1 METLSSTWYHR
12 PAARTWRTDPP
23 GEDALAFHR
32 EMAGYAQTPLVE
44 LPALAAEL
52 NVGRMFVKDESG
64 RFGLP
69 AFKVL
74 GASYAVARALT
85 ARYGLG
91 DRPVPLDRLAGQ
103 AAADKG
109 LTLYAATDGNH
120 GRAVARV
127 AAILGVPANIFVPA
141 AITSAAK
148 EGIASE
154 GAVVTELDRPYDA
167 VVAEAADQA
176 RGPDRLLVQDTS
188 WEGYEDIPR
197 WIVEGY
203 ATMFRE
209 ADEQL
214 ADAGVGAA
222 WLVAVPVGVGSLAQA
237 AVRHYRSGD
246 RPPVLLS
253 VEPRSAPAV
262 LASLLAGRPVSVST
276 EQTIM
281 NGLNCGS
288 VSPIAWPYLAGGID
302 AAVAVTDA
310 AAAEAVRD
318 LGTLGVDAGPCG
330 AASLAGVRAA
340 LGDPVRRKS
349 LDSGDG
355 DVAVVFSTESLKA
368 NPLPDIPDLLG

>member
-1 METLSSTWYHR
+1 MEILSSTWYHR

-32 EMAGYAQTPLVE
+32 EMAGYVPTRLVE

-52 NVGRMFVKDESG
+52 NIGRLFVKDESG

-91 DRPVPLDRLAGQ
+91 DRPVPLDRLAGR
-103 AAADKG
+103 AGSDKG

-127 AAILGVPANIFVPA
+127 AAILGVPAKIFVPA

-154 GAVVTELDRPYDA
+154 GAIVTELDRPYDA

-176 RGPDRLLVQDTS
+176 GRDGPDHLLVQDTS

-203 ATMFRE
+203 STMFRE

-214 ADAGVGAA
+214 SAAGIGAA
-222 WLVAVPVGVGSLAQA
+222 DLVAVPVGVGSLAQA

-246 RPPVLLS
+246 RAPVLLS
-253 VEPRSAPAV
+253 VEPGSAPAV
-262 LASLLAGRPVSVST
+262 LASLLAGRPVSAST
-276 EQTIM
+276 RQTIM

-288 VSPIAWPYLAGGID
+288 VSAIAWPYLEGGVD

-310 AAAEAVRD
+310 AAADAVRD
-318 LGTLGVDAGPCG
+318 LGTLGLDAGPCG

-340 LGDPVRRKS
+340 LGDPARRKS
-349 LDSGDG
+349 LESGDD

-368 NPLPDIPDLLG
+368 NPLPGNP

>member
-1 METLSSTWYHR
+1 MLSSNWYHR
-12 PAARTWRTDPP
+12 PAARTWRTEPP
-23 GEDALAFHR
+23 AEDSLAFHR

-52 NVGRMFVKDESG
+52 NVGRVFLKDESQ

-91 DRPVPLDRLAGQ
+91 NRPVPLGQLAGK
-103 AAADKG
+103 AAANDG

-120 GRAVARV
+120 GRAVAHV
-127 AAILGVPANIFVPA
+127 AAILGVPARVFVPA

-154 GAVVTELDRPYDA
+154 GATLTELDLPYDS
-167 VVAEAADQA
+167 VVAEAAGQA
-176 RGPDRLLVQDTS
+176 SQAGPAHLLVQDTS
-188 WEGYEDIPR
+188 WEGYQDIPR

-203 ATMFRE
+203 STMFRE
-209 ADEQL
+209 TDEQL
-214 ADAGVGAA
+214 AAAGVDAA
-222 WLVAVPVGVGSLAQA
+222 DLVAVPVGVGSLAQA

-246 RPPVLLS
+246 RAPVLLS

-262 LASLLAGRPVSVST
+262 LASLHAGRPVSVST
-276 EQTIM
+276 KQTIM

-288 VSPIAWPYLAGGID
+288 VSPIAWPYIAGGVD
-302 AAVAVTDA
+302 AAVAVTDEA
-310 AAAEAVRD
+310 ATEAVAD
-318 LGTLGVDAGPCG
+318 LGALGLDIGPCG
-330 AASLAGVRAA
+330 ASSLAGVRAA
-340 LGDPVRRKS
+340 LGDPARRKN
-349 LDSGDG
+349 LGAGD
-355 DVAVVFSTESLKA
+355 DDIVVLFCTESLKA
-368 NPLPDIPDLLG
+368 NPLPGKP